1 MSAHSK
7 EVARILREQFGRT
20 KSDADWLSC
29 NTSMGITPR
38 TDRDAREL
46 HLAEQIA
53 LTRLSMPDLTAGEI
67 RGVRAD
73 LDKLRPSPPSNG

>member
-20 KSDADWLSC
+20 KRDADWLSN

-46 HLAEQIA
+46 ALAERAAIRA
-53 LTRLSMPDLTAGEI
+53 LPTIKEPTDG
-67 RGVRAD
+67 
-73 LDKLRPSPPSNG
+73 K

>member
-7 EVARILREQFGRT
+7 EVARILREHFGRT

-46 HLAEQIA
+46 ALAQEQA
-53 LTRLSMPDLTAGEI
+53 SRNLAN
-67 RGVRAD
+67 A
-73 LDKLRPSPPSNG
+73 

>member
-20 KSDADWLSC
+20 KSEADWLSC
-29 NTSMGITPR
+29 NTSMNITPR

-46 HLAEQIA
+46 ALAQGQA
-53 LTRLSMPDLTAGEI
+53 SRNLSRTE
-67 RGVRAD
+67 
-73 LDKLRPSPPSNG
+73 PSP

>member
-46 HLAEQIA
+46 RLAEQMA
-53 LTRLSMPDLTAGEI
+53 LTRLAMPNLTAEEVQGL
-67 RGVRAD
+67 RAD
-73 LDKLRPSPPSNG
+73 LARTRPSPHKD